1 MAIIEPVKRDVEH
14 PQQQKKYSSA
24 LRFWH
29 WLNLLIILGSLIT
42 VALNDNTFDGQK
54 NTAFIQQQ
62 LQKAGATVT
71 EDQARVV
78 SRGER
83 DKIWQI
89 HIYCGYT
96 LAALLLLR
104 LALEF
109 FHATDQKLIRKI
121 RAAYNQYFLI
131 KKDRKLA
138 RHELFVKSLYAV
150 FYLMLLI
157 MAITG
162 LCMAFE
168 DDVPALKNM
177 HFLREIHEFTMYLII
192 GFIIIHLAGVYLAEH
207 RESKGIVSDMINGG
221 RE

>member
-14 PQQQKKYSSA
+14 PLQQKKYSSA

-42 VALNDNTFDGQK
+42 VTLNSTTFDGQK
-54 NTAFIQQQ
+54 NTAFVQQQ
-62 LQKAGATVT
+62 LQKAGVTIT
-71 EDQARVV
+71 EDQARAV

-89 HIYCGYT
+89 HIYCGYI
-96 LAALLLLR
+96 LAALLLFR
-104 LALEF
+104 LMLEF
-109 FHATDQKLIRKI
+109 LHTTNQKLIRKI
-121 RAAYNQYFLI
+121 RAAYNRYVVI

-138 RHELFVKSLYAV
+138 KHELFVKSLYAA
-150 FYLMLLI
+150 FYIMLLV

-162 LCMAFE
+162 LCLAFE
-168 DDVPALKNM
+168 DDVPVLKNM
-177 HFLREIHEFTMYLII
+177 HFIREIHEFTMYLIL
-192 GFIIIHLAGVYLAEH
+192 GFMIIHLAGVYLAEH
-207 RESKGIVSDMINGG
+207 KDSKGIVSDMINGG

>member
-1 MAIIEPVKRDVEH
+1 MNTHNNKRNTHQLYDSGTGLIYLLFQVPLLLLHSTIIRLLGKRIRH
-14 PQQQKKYSSA
+14 LFNSSY
-24 LRFWH
+24 
-29 WLNLLIILGSLIT
+29 
-42 VALNDNTFDGQK
+42 
-54 NTAFIQQQ
+54 
-62 LQKAGATVT
+62 QKAGATIT
-71 EDQARVV
+71 ADQARTV

-83 DKIWQI
+83 DKIWEI
-89 HIYCGYT
+89 HVYCGYT

-121 RAAYNQYFLI
+121 NAAYNQYFVI

-150 FYLMLLI
+150 FYLMLSI

-177 HFLREIHEFTMYLII
+177 HFLRNIHEFTMYLII
-192 GFIIIHLAGVYLAEH
+192 GFVLVHLAGVYLAEH

>member
-1 MAIIEPVKRDVEH
+1 MAIIEPIKRDVEH
-14 PQQQKKYSSA
+14 PQLQKRYSSA

-29 WLNLLIILGSLIT
+29 WLNLLVILGSLIT
-42 VALNDNTFDGQK
+42 VALNQNTFSGQK
-54 NTAFIQQQ
+54 NADFIQQQ

-71 EDQARVV
+71 ADQARAV
-78 SRGER
+78 SRAER
-83 DKIWQI
+83 DKIWEI

-96 LAALLLLR
+96 LATLLLFR

-109 FHATDQKLIRKI
+109 FHVTDQKLIRKI
-121 RAAYNQYFLI
+121 KAAYNRYFII
-131 KKDRKLA
+131 KQDRKLA

-150 FYLMLLI
+150 FYLMILV

-192 GFIIIHLAGVYLAEH
+192 GFIIVHVAGVYLAEH

>member
-1 MAIIEPVKRDVEH
+1 MAIIEPIKRDVEH
-14 PQQQKKYSSA
+14 PQQQKRYSPA

-29 WLNLLIILGSLIT
+29 WLNFLVILGSLTT

-62 LQKAGATVT
+62 LQQAGATITV
-71 EDQARVV
+71 DQARAV

-83 DKIWQI
+83 DKIWEI

-96 LAALLLLR
+96 LAALLLFR

-109 FHATDQKLIRKI
+109 FQVTDQKLIRKI
-121 RAAYNQYFLI
+121 RAAYNRYFVI
-131 KKDRKLA
+131 KQDRKLA
-138 RHELFVKSLYAV
+138 RHELFVKSLYAL
-150 FYLMLLI
+150 FYLMLFI
-157 MAITG
+157 MAVTG
-162 LCMAFE
+162 FCMAFE

-177 HFLREIHEFTMYLII
+177 HFLRDIHEFTMYLII
-192 GFIIIHLAGVYLAEH
+192 GFIIVHLAGVYLAEH

>member
-1 MAIIEPVKRDVEH
+1 MAIIEPIKRDVEH
-14 PQQQKKYSSA
+14 PQQQKRYTSA

-29 WLNLLIILGSLIT
+29 WLNLLVILGSLTT

-62 LQKAGATVT
+62 LQQAGATIT
-71 EDQARVV
+71 EDQARAV

-83 DKIWQI
+83 DKIWEI

-96 LAALLLLR
+96 LAALFLFR

-109 FHATDQKLIRKI
+109 FQVTDQKLIRKI
-121 RAAYNQYFLI
+121 KAAYNRYFVI
-131 KKDRKLA
+131 KQDRKLA
-138 RHELFVKSLYAV
+138 RHELFVKSLYAL
-150 FYLMLLI
+150 FYLMLFI
-157 MAITG
+157 MAVTG

-177 HFLREIHEFTMYLII
+177 HFIREIHEFTMYLII
-192 GFIIIHLAGVYLAEH
+192 GFIIVHLAGVYLAEH